1 MESWVCCL
9 DGFYDLHEFRIN
21 LQILNEKVKSA
32 AQETLK
38 EEEASG
44 PRRDRVNFERGRI
57 ALTDKKNGL
66 RGDTP
71 RYETVQPTL
80 KAIEEKGRHFF
91 PTLSMQTLYLG
102 LATVFLMDSMR
113 VTTLS
118 PFGTGWGNPL

>member
-1 MESWVCCL
+1 VESWVCCL

-38 EEEASG
+38 EEEALG
-44 PRRDRVNFERGRI
+44 PRRDRVNFEQGRI
-57 ALTDKKNGL
+57 ALTDEKNGL

-71 RYETVQPTL
+71 RCETVQSTL
-80 KAIEEKGRHFF
+80 TAIGEKGRHFF

-102 LATVFLMDSMR
+102 LVTVF
-113 VTTLS
+113 
-118 PFGTGWGNPL
+118 